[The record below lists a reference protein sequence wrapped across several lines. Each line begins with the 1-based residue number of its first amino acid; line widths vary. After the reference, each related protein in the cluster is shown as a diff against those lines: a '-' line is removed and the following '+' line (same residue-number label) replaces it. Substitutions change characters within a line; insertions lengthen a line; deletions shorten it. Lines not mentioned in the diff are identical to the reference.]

1 MPPFQL
7 SDLRTAISSLHTP
20 PSPSALLLLTYP
32 DAFLRILLIV
42 TSPSSLPPHLLAP
55 QMLRKFQE
63 VRKGG
68 GEIKEEEGDIRDDV
82 KECFFPSLPTPT
94 SPSPPSSSYTISIT
108 SETLGLTVENVL
120 ERTIIRTV
128 IPNQSAHLAGAR
140 VGSLITKVG
149 RRETRE
155 LTHFECIDELRQSKR
170 PLSLTLRPVK
180 EEVLESGRR

>member
-1 MPPFQL
+1 
-7 SDLRTAISSLHTP
+7 
-20 PSPSALLLLTYP
+20 
-32 DAFLRILLIV
+32 
-42 TSPSSLPPHLLAP
+42 
-55 QMLRKFQE
+55 MLRNFQE
-63 VRKGG
+63 VLKGG
-68 GEIKEEEGDIRDDV
+68 GEMKEEEGDIKEDV
-82 KECFFPSLPTPT
+82 KECFFPSAPSSSSPPPTP
-94 SPSPPSSSYTISIT
+94 SYTISIT

-128 IPNQSAHLAGAR
+128 IPNQSAHLAGAK